1 VRIVAARPEPT
12 PRIDTAADHASAL
25 VQVRRY
31 LRFLGAGRG
40 AVDDLAQETM
50 LTALRHWREASPPL
64 PWLLATARN
73 HLRMHWR
80 TKGNRREIADVDRL
94 HRMWIEQAG
103 DDAGEAQRAALREC
117 LALLPERSRQLI
129 DLRYGSALPRE
140 AIAQRLGLRDEGV
153 KSLLTRVRDA
163 LAACVRRRL
172 DDG

>member
-1 VRIVAARPEPT
+1 MRTATASTET
-12 PRIDTAADHASAL
+12 GATDTAADCASLA

-31 LRFLGAGRG
+31 LRFLGADRG

-50 LTALRHWREASPPL
+50 LAALRHWRAAAPPL

-80 TKGNRREIADVDRL
+80 TKGNRREVNDVERL
-94 HRMWIEQAG
+94 HRMWVEQAG

-117 LALLPERSRQLI
+117 LALLPARSRQLI
-129 DLRYGSALPRE
+129 ELRYGGALPRE
-140 AIAQRLGLRDEGV
+140 AIAQRLGLREEGV
-153 KSLLTRVRDA
+153 KSLLVRVRDA

-172 DDG
+172 GDG